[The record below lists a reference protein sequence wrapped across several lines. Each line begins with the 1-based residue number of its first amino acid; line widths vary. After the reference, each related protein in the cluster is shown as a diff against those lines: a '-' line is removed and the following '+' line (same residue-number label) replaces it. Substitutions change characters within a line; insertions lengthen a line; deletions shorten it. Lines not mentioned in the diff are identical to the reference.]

1 MIIRSKK
8 KKKTVSKI
16 ATITVFVAVIAA
28 AYLIGRL
35 MPRDLA
41 DKYSSEVFPFLSSL
55 PQKISAL
62 TDVSITEITVVVL
75 GCLALPVLIVWL
87 VLLVKKAMTRGVGK
101 FLYKSFRNILAV
113 AMVVLIIFEMMHGI
127 NYRRTP
133 ARTLMGL
140 GQTKISFED
149 YCAAFEWA
157 YDGMVKARKELK
169 EDENGVAQL
178 STDFEETA
186 RYASEIIDTFC
197 ASYGIAKY
205 KCYTRPKSVR
215 LSHYW
220 SYTYIVGMYNP
231 AYGEANVNTD
241 YMDATTIPSTI
252 CHELCHTKGFANE
265 TDCNLVGALACLTSE
280 RADFRYCGYYTVF
293 ISLLNQIENLKKTK
307 GFKYEY
313 KVKNDEIRPVA
324 RDTQAANDYWKKID
338 KEVDDIQKRFG
349 INITEQASEANNKF
363 LQSNGEKEGTDTYNV
378 PENVYVDFYLK
389 YVASGSHGNA

>member
-16 ATITVFVAVIAA
+16 VTITVFIAVITA
-28 AYLIGRL
+28 AYLTGRL
-35 MPRDLA
+35 MPRGLA

-62 TDVSITEITVVVL
+62 TDVSLTEITVVVL
-75 GCLALPVLIVWL
+75 GCLALPMFLVWL
-87 VLLVKKAMTRGVGK
+87 VFLVKKALTRGAGK
-101 FLYKSFRNILAV
+101 YLYKSFRNVLAV

-149 YCAAFEWA
+149 YCKAFEWS
-157 YDGMVKARKELK
+157 YREMVKARKELK
-169 EDENGVAQL
+169 KDENGVAQL

-186 RYASEIIDTFC
+186 RYASEVIDTFC

-265 TDCNLVGALACLTSE
+265 TDCNLVGALACLTSD

-293 ISLLNQIENLKKTK
+293 ISLLGQIENLKKTK
-307 GFKYEY
+307 GFKYDY
-313 KVKNDEIRPVA
+313 KVKDDEIRPVA

-338 KEVDDIQKRFG
+338 KEVEDIQKRFG
-349 INITEQASEANNKF
+349 INITEKANEANNKF

-378 PENVYVDFYLK
+378 PENVYVDFYIK
-389 YVASGSHGNA
+389 YVSSGSHGNA

>member
-16 ATITVFVAVIAA
+16 VTITVFIAIITA
-28 AYLIGRL
+28 AYLTGRL
-35 MPRDLA
+35 MPRGLA

-62 TDVSITEITVVVL
+62 TDVSLTEITVVVL
-75 GCLALPVLIVWL
+75 GCLALPLFLVWL
-87 VLLVKKAMTRGVGK
+87 VLLVKKALTRGAGK
-101 FLYKSFRNILAV
+101 FLYKSFRNVLAV

-149 YCAAFEWA
+149 YCEAFEWS
-157 YDGMVKARKELK
+157 YREMVKARKELK
-169 EDENGVAQL
+169 EDENGVAQI

-186 RYASEIIDTFC
+186 RYASDVIDTFC

-265 TDCNLVGALACLTSE
+265 TDCNLVGALACLTSD

-293 ISLLNQIENLKKTK
+293 ISLLGQIENLKKTK
-307 GFKYEY
+307 GFKYDY
-313 KVKNDEIRPVA
+313 KVKDDEIRPVA

-338 KEVDDIQKRFG
+338 KEVEDIQKRFG
-349 INITEQASEANNKF
+349 INITEKANDANNKF

-378 PENVYVDFYLK
+378 PENVYVDFYIK
-389 YVASGSHGNA
+389 YVSSGSHGNA